1 MGGPGAEEDEE
12 TRLARAIAESK
23 AQASKRT
30 ATIFAPSDLPD
41 YQPRPEVNWGERWEL
56 EEALAT
62 VPASQGGAA
71 AAAAMGMAHPEIDGS
86 SLAGTGIARRAIPE
100 ALPAAEL
107 DPAERGFHA
116 DDATGSPADDAD
128 DRPVWVKTYDPNE
141 DDFYFYNP
149 ETRETTWEE
158 PDQSAAKIM
167 LHHAIEGNARAR
179 RKLGLDPPGGPDDG
193 GDVGDDGG
201 AHLGAEGADGHG
213 RVTMAEMLDD
223 VKVYEYEDVRA
234 VWNGMP
240 TETEEERETRE
251 AAEAASRA
259 KDPFGTRG
267 GGDAKESKRAA
278 RKKADEMQERLW
290 RLQDERQRREDA
302 AAGVAGGIVYE
313 GTAGLWAAKAAE
325 ARAAAVAAAAND
337 DDDDN
342 GAGAAAEVG
351 AVSEWAVAAM
361 EGLAAAEAGRAPGPP
376 LAAPASSSR
385 KEWYYR
391 DDGGVWQGPWSVD
404 ELRGWRSMLPMELA
418 VRRAGADG
426 GAPVDAGEDQNH
438 NQNQNQNQNLAS
450 VLGDDELLARAAAMD
465 VHLPPRATAT
475 QAEIAIET
483 VIAMRAGNA
492 GRGDD
497 AAAAAAGDGKPP
509 RDLSAAAAA
518 APAGMSAPPP
528 PRAAAGVASSMVDS
542 VLAGLN
548 PEQYRAVVSG
558 GVDPADMARALVAKV
573 ERDRVAAAEAAKAG
587 VGDHWTSSGYAT
599 EARYNKMT
607 GRVTAAPAGSFATG
621 GGASIYSG
629 GALDHHIDV
638 NKLEEGLWEMKRA
651 KERRKERALSKQ
663 EIDRLKKR
671 RAEIKKKHYVA
682 PWDVGFENVQE

>member
-116 DDATGSPADDAD
+116 DDDAAGSPADDGD

-158 PDQSAAKIM
+158 PDASAAKIM

-201 AHLGAEGADGHG
+201 AHLGAEGADGYG
-213 RVTMAEMLDD
+213 RVTMSEMLDD

-259 KDPFGTRG
+259 RKIRSAPG
-267 GGDAKESKRAA
+267 EAA
-278 RKKADEMQERLW
+278 RRKGARGRRVKKRTRCRSGCGACRTSGSVGRTPPRASRAESSTREPPGCG
-290 RLQDERQRREDA
+290 RRRRRRPEPPRSPPRR
-302 AAGVAGGIVYE
+302 
-313 GTAGLWAAKAAE
+313 TTTTTTTT
-325 ARAAAVAAAAND
+325 
-337 DDDDN
+337 
-342 GAGAAAEVG
+342 
-351 AVSEWAVAAM
+351 
-361 EGLAAAEAGRAPGPP
+361 APGRRRRWARFRSGPSP
-376 LAAPASSSR
+376 RWRGSPRRRRAERPAPAR
-385 KEWYYR
+385 R
-391 DDGGVWQGPWSVD
+391 ARLLLAQGVVLPRRRGVWQGPWSVD

-426 GAPVDAGEDQNH
+426 SAPVDAGEDQNH
-438 NQNQNQNQNLAS
+438 NQNQNLAS

-497 AAAAAAGDGKPP
+497 AAAAAAGTENRPAICRRRRRRRP
-509 RDLSAAAAA
+509 RGCRHPRRPGQQPASPRPWSTRSSRVSTPSSTARWY
-518 APAGMSAPPP
+518 PAGWTRRTWP
-528 PRAAAGVASSMVDS
+528 
-542 VLAGLN
+542 GLSW
-548 PEQYRAVVSG
+548 RRLRG
-558 GVDPADMARALVAKV
+558 
-573 ERDRVAAAEAAKAG
+573 
-587 VGDHWTSSGYAT
+587 T
-599 EARYNKMT
+599 E
-607 GRVTAAPAGSFATG
+607 S
-621 GGASIYSG
+621 
-629 GALDHHIDV
+629 L
-638 NKLEEGLWEMKRA
+638 
-651 KERRKERALSKQ
+651 RRR
-663 EIDRLKKR
+663 RRR
-671 RAEIKKKHYVA
+671 RASATIGRA
-682 PWDVGFENVQE
+682 PGTRRRRGTTR